1 MVEKRNFRKEFSY
14 IIIKLKIKMKM
25 KMKMRREN
33 KE

>member
-25 KMKMRREN
+25 RREN